1 VPLFPRLHLVIRHA
15 AGAWVDGVWNP
26 ALEPDPVAVSLHVQP
41 GKREDYETVQAMPGG
56 QSLSGLLIAFGGTAA
71 PLKEGDVL
79 LYDSVRW
86 RCISAPPPRDV
97 LDPETNHV
105 KYYFTRE
112 IAPG

>member
-1 VPLFPRLHLVIRHA
+1 MPLFPRLHLVIRHA

-26 ALEPDPVAVSLHVQP
+26 AMEPDPVPVSLHVQP
-41 GKREDYETVQAMPGG
+41 AGRQDREEVEAMAGG
-56 QSLSGLLIAFGGTAA
+56 QSLSGVLVAFGGTAA

-79 LYDSVRW
+79 LYDSARW

-97 LDPETNHV
+97 LDADTNHIR
-105 KYYFTRE
+105 YLFTRE